1 MGVVGGRAQVRDRRG
16 TCRGTCGSCVVK
28 LMVVQADT
36 EFASIQQHRPWLDRA
51 PTLEDRWI
59 ESRIV
64 ADEARHGLQACRIL
78 RDFGEEGQR
87 FIDELLTKREGE
99 HKLDAFNM
107 KFDRWSDVGAFTCL
121 IDHVGVYQL
130 RAFQECSY
138 GPLARAMPLML
149 SEEQL
154 HLNFGASVLRRMVQ
168 DGSKSTVRRRR
179 PRPRSRSGT
188 PARSTCSATRTP
200 RRAGARSNTASSAGR
215 TTRPGPDSSRRS
227 RDCSPRLASPYRHPT
242 STDGSFSG
250 RRSDER
256 VHAGPG
262 RHHVRR
268 GAGPRGSVRPP
279 AGARVVS
286 ARGRDIGRA

>member
-1 MGVVGGRAQVRDRRG
+1 MTDPATPLPAVSQTRAGSSSLKDGGTVVPVREILWGASAGAHKYETAEELDPDMAKLI
-16 TCRGTCGSCVVK
+16 VK

-36 EFASIQQHRPWLDRA
+36 EFASIQQHRPWLDTA

-87 FIDELLTKREGE
+87 YIDELLTKREGE

-107 KFDRWSDVGAFTCL
+107 KFDTWGDVGAFTCFV
-121 IDHVGVYQL
+121 DRVGVYQL

-138 GPLARAMPLML
+138 GPLGRAMPLML

-168 DGSKSTVRRRR
+168 NEGKYYGSKDEAQAAVNKWY
-179 PRPRSRSGT
+179 PRALDMFGHSN
-188 PARSTCSATRTP
+188 SATS
-200 RRAGARSNTASSAGR
+200 RRAIEYGLKRWTNEEARDRYIQEVTGLTSAIGLELPE
-215 TTRPGPDSSRRS
+215 PGFD
-227 RDCSPRLASPYRHPT
+227 RH
-242 STDGSFSG
+242 
-250 RRSDER
+250 
-256 VHAGPG
+256 VL
-262 RHHVRR
+262 
-268 GAGPRGSVRPP
+268 
-279 AGARVVS
+279 
-286 ARGRDIGRA
+286 

>member
-1 MGVVGGRAQVRDRRG
+1 VPASAPPSGAPSAKSLNQGGTIEPVREVLWG
-16 TCRGTCGSCVVK
+16 TSAGIRKYETAEELPAEMRKLVVK

-78 RDFGEEGQR
+78 RDFGAEGQR

-107 KFDRWSDVGAFTCL
+107 KFERWSDVGAFCCL
-121 IDHVGVYQL
+121 VDRVGVYQL

-168 DGSKSTVRRRR
+168 DGPKYSGTKEEAQAAVNKWY
-179 PRPRSRSGT
+179 PRSLDMFGHSNSDT
-188 PARSTCSATRTP
+188 S
-200 RRAGARSNTASSAGR
+200 RRAIEYGLKRWTNEEARHRFIEEVTGLVAALGLELPN
-215 TTRPGPDSSRRS
+215 PEFD
-227 RDCSPRLASPYRHPT
+227 RH
-242 STDGSFSG
+242 
-250 RRSDER
+250 
-256 VHAGPG
+256 VL
-262 RHHVRR
+262 
-268 GAGPRGSVRPP
+268 
-279 AGARVVS
+279 
-286 ARGRDIGRA
+286 

>member
-1 MGVVGGRAQVRDRRG
+1 MPAENEPPNHSPTAKSFQEGRTIEPVREILW
-16 TCRGTCGSCVVK
+16 GSAAGARKYETAEELPGDMRKLVVK

-87 FIDELLTKREGE
+87 YIDELLQKREGE

-107 KFDRWSDVGAFTCL
+107 KFDRWSDVGAFTCFV
-121 IDHVGVYQL
+121 DRVGVYQL

-154 HLNFGASVLRRMVQ
+154 HLNFGLSVLRRMVQ
-168 DGSKSTVRRRR
+168 DGPKYCGSKEEAEESIRKWYPRALDMFGHSNSDTSRRAIEYGLKRWTNEEA
-179 PRPRSRSGT
+179 RSRYVTEVRGLMAQIGLEL
-188 PARSTCSATRTP
+188 PP
-200 RRAGARSNTASSAGR
+200 EEFDRRVT
-215 TTRPGPDSSRRS
+215 
-227 RDCSPRLASPYRHPT
+227 
-242 STDGSFSG
+242 
-250 RRSDER
+250 
-256 VHAGPG
+256 
-262 RHHVRR
+262 
-268 GAGPRGSVRPP
+268 
-279 AGARVVS
+279 
-286 ARGRDIGRA
+286 

>member
-1 MGVVGGRAQVRDRRG
+1 MTDSPPTASAPKTRAGSASLKDGGTVVPVREVLWGSSAGVHKYETAEELEADMGQLI
-16 TCRGTCGSCVVK
+16 VK

-36 EFASIQQHRPWLDRA
+36 EFASIQQHRPWLDSA

-78 RDFGEEGQR
+78 RDFGEPGQKY
-87 FIDELLTKREGE
+87 IDELLAKREGE

-107 KFDRWSDVGAFTCL
+107 KFETWGDVGAFTCFV
-121 IDHVGVYQL
+121 DRVGVYQL

-168 DGSKSTVRRRR
+168 AGAKYYGSKEEAQAAVTKWY
-179 PRPRSRSGT
+179 PRALDMFGHSN
-188 PARSTCSATRTP
+188 SATS
-200 RRAGARSNTASSAGR
+200 RRAIEYGLKRWTNEEARERYIREVTALTG
-215 TTRPGPDSSRRS
+215 TIGLELPPPEFD
-227 RDCSPRLASPYRHPT
+227 RH
-242 STDGSFSG
+242 
-250 RRSDER
+250 
-256 VHAGPG
+256 VL
-262 RHHVRR
+262 
-268 GAGPRGSVRPP
+268 
-279 AGARVVS
+279 
-286 ARGRDIGRA
+286 

>member
-1 MGVVGGRAQVRDRRG
+1 MTPEPLKTGAGAKTLKDGGTVQPVREILW
-16 TCRGTCGSCVVK
+16 GSSAGAHKYETAEELPDDMSQLLVK

-87 FIDELLTKREGE
+87 LIDDLLAKPEGH

-107 KFDRWSDVGAFTCL
+107 TFDRWADVGAFTCFV
-121 IDHVGVYQL
+121 DRVGVYQL

-154 HLNFGASVLRRMVQ
+154 HLNFGLSVLRRMVQ
-168 DGSKSTVRRRR
+168 DGPKYAGSKEEAQRAVEKWY
-179 PRPRSRSGT
+179 PRALDMFGHSHSDT
-188 PARSTCSATRTP
+188 S
-200 RRAGARSNTASSAGR
+200 RRAIEYGLKRWTNEEARERYIAEVTGLVSGI
-215 TTRPGPDSSRRS
+215 G
-227 RDCSPRLASPYRHPT
+227 LALPPPEFDRH
-242 STDGSFSG
+242 
-250 RRSDER
+250 
-256 VHAGPG
+256 VL
-262 RHHVRR
+262 
-268 GAGPRGSVRPP
+268 
-279 AGARVVS
+279 
-286 ARGRDIGRA
+286 

>member
-1 MGVVGGRAQVRDRRG
+1 MTDPSPPSAPVSKTRAGSGSLKDGGTVVPVREILWGASAGAHKYETAQELEPDMAKLI
-16 TCRGTCGSCVVK
+16 VK

-36 EFASIQQHRPWLDRA
+36 EFASIQQHRPWLDTA

-78 RDFGEEGQR
+78 RDFGEEGQKY
-87 FIDELLTKREGE
+87 IDELLTKREGE

-107 KFDRWSDVGAFTCL
+107 KFDAWSDVGAFTCFV
-121 IDHVGVYQL
+121 DRVGVYQL

-168 DGSKSTVRRRR
+168 DGAKYYGSKEMAQAAVNKWY
-179 PRPRSRSGT
+179 PRALDMFGHSN
-188 PARSTCSATRTP
+188 SATS
-200 RRAGARSNTASSAGR
+200 RRAIEYGLKRWTNEEAR
-215 TTRPGPDSSRRS
+215 
-227 RDCSPRLASPYRHPT
+227 
-242 STDGSFSG
+242 
-250 RRSDER
+250 
-256 VHAGPG
+256 
-262 RHHVRR
+262 
-268 GAGPRGSVRPP
+268 
-279 AGARVVS
+279 ARYIQEVS
-286 ARGRDIGRA
+286 ALTAGIGLELPSPEFDRHVL

>member
-1 MGVVGGRAQVRDRRG
+1 MEPVREVLWG
-16 TCRGTCGSCVVK
+16 TSAGIRKYETAEELPEEMRKLVVK

-78 RDFGEEGQR
+78 RDFGAEGQR
-87 FIDELLTKREGE
+87 LIDELLEKREGE

-107 KFDRWSDVGAFTCL
+107 TFDRWSDVGAFTCL
-121 IDHVGVYQL
+121 VDRVGVYQL

-154 HLNFGASVLRRMVQ
+154 HLNFGASVLRRMVH
-168 DGSKSTVRRRR
+168 DGPKYAGSPEEAHEAVLRWY
-179 PRPRSRSGT
+179 PRALDMFGHSNSDT
-188 PARSTCSATRTP
+188 S
-200 RRAGARSNTASSAGR
+200 RRAIEFGLKRWTNEEARQRYIAEVSALF
-215 TTRPGPDSSRRS
+215 RS
-227 RDCSPRLASPYRHPT
+227 IGLQLP
-242 STDGSFSG
+242 
-250 RRSDER
+250 DER
-256 VHAGPG
+256 FD
-262 RHHVRR
+262 RR
-268 GAGPRGSVRPP
+268 VL
-279 AGARVVS
+279 
-286 ARGRDIGRA
+286 

>member
-1 MGVVGGRAQVRDRRG
+1 MSGPTPPSPAAPRTAAGAASLKDGGTVVPVREILWGASAGAHKYETAEELDPDMAKL
-16 TCRGTCGSCVVK
+16 VVK

-36 EFASIQQHRPWLDRA
+36 EFASIQQHRPWLDTA

-78 RDFGEEGQR
+78 RDFGETGQR
-87 FIDELLTKREGE
+87 YIDELLAKREGE

-107 KFDRWSDVGAFTCL
+107 KFDRWGDVGAFTCFV
-121 IDHVGVYQL
+121 DRVGVYQL

-168 DGSKSTVRRRR
+168 DGPKYYGSKAEAQAAVEKWY
-179 PRPRSRSGT
+179 PRALDMFGHSH
-188 PARSTCSATRTP
+188 SATSQRAIEYGLKRWTNEEARDRYIQEVTGLTARIGLELP
-200 RRAGARSNTASSAGR
+200 APDFDRR
-215 TTRPGPDSSRRS
+215 
-227 RDCSPRLASPYRHPT
+227 
-242 STDGSFSG
+242 
-250 RRSDER
+250 
-256 VHAGPG
+256 V
-262 RHHVRR
+262 
-268 GAGPRGSVRPP
+268 
-279 AGARVVS
+279 
-286 ARGRDIGRA
+286 I

>member
-1 MGVVGGRAQVRDRRG
+1 MSPAEPSGAPVAPTLKDGKTVEPVREILWGTSAGVRKYETPEEVPSEMRKLL
-16 TCRGTCGSCVVK
+16 VK

-36 EFASIQQHRPWLDRA
+36 EFASIQQHRPWLDHA

-59 ESRIV
+59 EARIV

-78 RDFGEEGQR
+78 RDFGDEGQR
-87 FIDELLTKREGE
+87 MIDDLLTKREGE

-121 IDHVGVYQL
+121 VDRVGVYQL

-168 DGSKSTVRRRR
+168 DEAAYYGSKDEARAAVRKWYPRALDMFGHSHSETSRKAIEFGLKRWTNDEARERFTEEVRALMGTIGLEVPPDDFDRRV
-179 PRPRSRSGT
+179 
-188 PARSTCSATRTP
+188 
-200 RRAGARSNTASSAGR
+200 
-215 TTRPGPDSSRRS
+215 
-227 RDCSPRLASPYRHPT
+227 L
-242 STDGSFSG
+242 
-250 RRSDER
+250 
-256 VHAGPG
+256 
-262 RHHVRR
+262 
-268 GAGPRGSVRPP
+268 
-279 AGARVVS
+279 
-286 ARGRDIGRA
+286 

>member
-1 MGVVGGRAQVRDRRG
+1 MEGRERPPGPPVAKSLKDGGTIEPVREILW
-16 TCRGTCGSCVVK
+16 GSSAGMRKYETAEEVPAEMRKLLVK

-64 ADEARHGLQACRIL
+64 ADESRHGLQACRIL

-87 FIDELLTKREGE
+87 YIDELLSKREGE

-107 KFDRWSDVGAFTCL
+107 KFDTWGDVGAFTCFV
-121 IDHVGVYQL
+121 DRVGVYQL

-168 DGSKSTVRRRR
+168 DGPRYYGSKAEADAAVAKWYPRALDMFGHSNSETSRRAIEFGLKRWTNEEAR
-179 PRPRSRSGT
+179 ARYVQEVT
-188 PARSTCSATRTP
+188 TLARSLGITLP
-200 RRAGARSNTASSAGR
+200 PPEFDRRV
-215 TTRPGPDSSRRS
+215 
-227 RDCSPRLASPYRHPT
+227 L
-242 STDGSFSG
+242 
-250 RRSDER
+250 
-256 VHAGPG
+256 
-262 RHHVRR
+262 
-268 GAGPRGSVRPP
+268 
-279 AGARVVS
+279 
-286 ARGRDIGRA
+286 

>member
-1 MGVVGGRAQVRDRRG
+1 MPASAPPSGAPSAKSLNQGGTIEPVREVLWG
-16 TCRGTCGSCVVK
+16 TSAGIRKYETAEELPAEMRKLVVK

-78 RDFGEEGQR
+78 RDFGAEGQTY
-87 FIDELLTKREGE
+87 IDELLTKREGQ
-99 HKLDAFNM
+99 HKLDAFNLP
-107 KFDRWSDVGAFTCL
+107 FDRWSDVGAFTCL
-121 IDHVGVYQL
+121 VDRVGVYQL

-168 DGSKSTVRRRR
+168 DGPKYYGSADEAQTAVRKWYPRALDMFGHSNSETSRRAIDFGLKRWTNEEARRRFIDEV
-179 PRPRSRSGT
+179 
-188 PARSTCSATRTP
+188 AALFRTIGLELP
-200 RRAGARSNTASSAGR
+200 
-215 TTRPGPDSSRRS
+215 PEEFD
-227 RDCSPRLASPYRHPT
+227 RH
-242 STDGSFSG
+242 
-250 RRSDER
+250 
-256 VHAGPG
+256 VL
-262 RHHVRR
+262 
-268 GAGPRGSVRPP
+268 
-279 AGARVVS
+279 
-286 ARGRDIGRA
+286 

>member
-1 MGVVGGRAQVRDRRG
+1 MTGPSPAPAPTPARAGSASLKDGGTVVPVREILWGSAAGSHKYETAEELEPDMAQLI
-16 TCRGTCGSCVVK
+16 VK

-36 EFASIQQHRPWLDRA
+36 EFASIQQHRPWLDQA

-78 RDFGEEGQR
+78 RDFGEPGQQY
-87 FIDELLTKREGE
+87 IDELLRKREGE

-107 KFDRWSDVGAFTCL
+107 KFDTWGDVGAFTCFV
-121 IDHVGVYQL
+121 DRVGVYQL

-168 DGSKSTVRRRR
+168 DGPKYYGSKAEAQAAVQKWY
-179 PRPRSRSGT
+179 PRALDMFGHSN
-188 PARSTCSATRTP
+188 SATS
-200 RRAGARSNTASSAGR
+200 RRAIEYGLKRWTNEEAR
-215 TTRPGPDSSRRS
+215 
-227 RDCSPRLASPYRHPT
+227 
-242 STDGSFSG
+242 
-250 RRSDER
+250 
-256 VHAGPG
+256 
-262 RHHVRR
+262 
-268 GAGPRGSVRPP
+268 
-279 AGARVVS
+279 ARYIQEVS
-286 ARGRDIGRA
+286 ALTSRIGLELPDAEFDRRVL

>member
-1 MGVVGGRAQVRDRRG
+1 MSDPSPAAPTSRSLKEGGTVEPVREILWGPSAGVRKYETAEELPEDMRKLI
-16 TCRGTCGSCVVK
+16 VK

-64 ADEARHGLQACRIL
+64 ADESRHGLQACRIL

-87 FIDELLTKREGE
+87 YIDELLTKREGE

-107 KFDRWSDVGAFTCL
+107 KFDRWSDVGAFTCFV
-121 IDHVGVYQL
+121 DRVGVYQL

-168 DGSKSTVRRRR
+168 DGPKYYGSREEAQAAVMKWYPRALDMFGHSNSETSRRAIEYGLKRWTNDEA
-179 PRPRSRSGT
+179 RSRFIQEV
-188 PARSTCSATRTP
+188 ARLVASIGLELP
-200 RRAGARSNTASSAGR
+200 PPDFDRRV
-215 TTRPGPDSSRRS
+215 
-227 RDCSPRLASPYRHPT
+227 L
-242 STDGSFSG
+242 
-250 RRSDER
+250 
-256 VHAGPG
+256 
-262 RHHVRR
+262 
-268 GAGPRGSVRPP
+268 
-279 AGARVVS
+279 
-286 ARGRDIGRA
+286 